1 MRLRLFISMLC
12 LSLAATA
19 QRGVLSDAAIDEKV
33 RNIDASTPEKL
44 AALLTQDLGT
54 EREKVRAI
62 FSWMAEHIAYRVRS
76 PFAVRAQ
83 FGNEAVS
90 VDNGPW
96 VSANDFVAAQVLQSR
111 SAKCDGYARLFT
123 SLCSFAGLKS
133 AVIVGFARTDLS
145 RSPAFRCNHTWNAV
159 RINGEWN
166 LIDVTW
172 GSGYTSYRGDAF
184 VKRLDESYFLPS
196 PEQFS
201 QDHFPDDI
209 RWSLLPNLPV
219 PREFKNAP
227 YKARPFGKYPFSYF
241 SPAAGI
247 IEANLGDTIQLMVE
261 TSRLPDHH
269 MAPDT
274 LTEFDSSFYLYAH
287 SVAQLEPVQSQDNAS
302 IYRYCVN
309 DENVRWLQLVYNKDN
324 VLRYHLRIR
333 KPALALASKAV
344 NPASSQ

>member
-1 MRLRLFISMLC
+1 MRLSFFILMVC

-33 RNIDASTPEKL
+33 RNVDAATPEKL
-44 AALLTQDLGT
+44 AVLLTKDLGT

-76 PFAVRAQ
+76 PFAVRAR
-83 FGNEAVS
+83 FGDEAVS

-111 SAKCDGYARLFT
+111 SAKCDGYARLFN
-123 SLCSFAGLKS
+123 SLCNFAGLKS
-133 AVIVGFARTDLS
+133 AVIVGFARADLS
-145 RSPAFRCNHTWNAV
+145 RSPVFRCNHTWNAV
-159 RINGEWN
+159 QINGEWK

-184 VKRLDESYFLPS
+184 VKRLDENYFLPS

-209 RWSLLPNLPV
+209 RWSLLSNPPV

-247 IEANLGDTIQLMVE
+247 IDAALGDTIQLLVE
-261 TSRLPDHH
+261 TSRLPDHK

-274 LTEFDSSFYLYAH
+274 LTEFDSSFYAFAH
-287 SVAQLEPVQSQDNAS
+287 SVATVEPWQSKDNTAV
-302 IYRYCVN
+302 YRYCVT
-309 DENVRWLQLVYNKDN
+309 DENVRWLQLVYNKDA

-333 KPALALASKAV
+333 KPALPMASKIAALAFLH
-344 NPASSQ
+344 

>member
-12 LSLAATA
+12 LSLAAAA

-33 RNIDASTPEKL
+33 RDVDAATPEKL

-62 FSWMAEHIAYRVRS
+62 FSWMTEHIGYRVRT
-76 PFAVRAQ
+76 PYTGRAR
-83 FGNEAVS
+83 FGDEAVS

-96 VSANDFVAAQVLQSR
+96 ISANDFVAAQVLQSR

-123 SLCSFAGLKS
+123 SLCNFAGLKS
-133 AVIVGFARTDLS
+133 AVIVGFARADLS

-159 RINGEWN
+159 QIAGEWK

-184 VKRLDESYFLPS
+184 VKRVDENYFLPS

-201 QDHFPDDI
+201 QDHFPDDM

-227 YKARPFGKYPFSYF
+227 YKAKPFAKYPISSFY
-241 SPAAGI
+241 PAAGI

-261 TSRLPDHH
+261 TSRLPDHK

-274 LTEFDSSFYLYAH
+274 LTEFDSSFYLFAH
-287 SVAQLEPVQSQDNAS
+287 SVAALEPSQSLNNTM

-333 KPALALASKAV
+333 KPALALASKATAV
-344 NPASSQ
+344 VFSQ